1 MFAMSRC
8 RRIGQNPTTGPRL
21 TYPRPIWATGSVPTE
36 QMPMSKST
44 TFTCPNCDHQQSV
57 VLVDGGES
65 ATITCPNCDEQIV
78 VSFGTH

>member
-1 MFAMSRC
+1 
-8 RRIGQNPTTGPRL
+8 
-21 TYPRPIWATGSVPTE
+21 
-36 QMPMSKST
+36 MPMSKST